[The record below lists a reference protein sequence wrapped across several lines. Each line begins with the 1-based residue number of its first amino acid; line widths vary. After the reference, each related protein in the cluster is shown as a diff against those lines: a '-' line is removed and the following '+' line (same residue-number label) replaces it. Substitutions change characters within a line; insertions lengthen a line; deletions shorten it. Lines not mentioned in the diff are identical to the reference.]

1 VIFAASAG
9 PVFSFGPGP
18 PLLAGCADVENLWLR
33 KIAANPGHSRWYID
47 RFRTMAKEGADLAG
61 EARLIDAMVPRGAR
75 ILDAGCG
82 SGRVGGFLAAAGHD
96 VTGVDLDPELIAAA
110 EEDYP
115 GPAWL
120 LGDLAELDLPDRFD
134 VIVCA
139 GNVMTFVAPETREE
153 TLRRMRGHLDAGGRA
168 VIGFG
173 ADRGYDFAEFL
184 ADAAAAGLVPDVL
197 LSAWD
202 LRPFADDSEFLVALL
217 RPA

>member
-1 VIFAASAG
+1 M
-9 PVFSFGPGP
+9 
-18 PLLAGCADVENLWLR
+18 ENLWLQ
-33 KIAANPGHSRWYID
+33 KIAANPGHSRWYIE
-47 RFRTMAKEGADLAG
+47 RFRTMAKEGVDLAG
-61 EARLIDAMVPRGAR
+61 EARLIDAMVPRGSR

-82 SGRVGGFLAAAGHD
+82 AGRVGGFLAAAGHH

-115 GPAWL
+115 GPSWRV
-120 LGDLAELDLPDRFD
+120 GDLAELDLPDRFD

-139 GNVMTFVAPETREE
+139 GNVMTFVAPDTRREI
-153 TLRRMRGHLDAGGRA
+153 LARMRAHLADGGRV

-173 ADRGYDFAEFL
+173 ADRGYDFADFL

-197 LSAWD
+197 LSTWD
-202 LRPFADDSEFLVALL
+202 LRPLADDSDFLVALL